1 MGLLSTT
8 LSFIHSKTYSKFLS
22 YARQWYLSDYH
33 PVVVSVSQSSGRD
46 KQYKDTDTII
56 SDQEKRY
63 YGRIRVMSSKMTQR
77 AKGMQRGLSEEV
89 SLELPSKDEDP
100 AK

>member
-1 MGLLSTT
+1 MPGNGISVTIT
-8 LSFIHSKTYSKFLS
+8 LFWPQF
-22 YARQWYLSDYH
+22 
-33 PVVVSVSQSSGRD
+33 QSSGRD
-46 KQYKDTDTII
+46 NIKDTDTII